1 MYEIAIC
8 DDDRTFMSE
17 LEALL
22 HELLSERGTDCHVTQ
37 FSDPSA
43 LLAAIEQG
51 MCCDLLFQDIFFGQE
66 KGFRCAQILRDRN
79 YDADLVFVT
88 TSKDYAV
95 DSYSVRALHYLLK
108 PLSRTELTRALDCFL
123 QQRTPR
129 ILHLTT
135 PQGSL
140 RVPMA
145 NVLYFEI
152 YNHTIVIHLSNGD
165 NRSWRGSLQ
174 ELETIVPSDQF
185 VRTHRSFLVN
195 LEHISEISHNQI
207 LLTTGDT
214 LPVSRSALANVRM
227 SLLSF
232 DRRRHLSP

>member
-8 DDDRTFMSE
+8 DDDRAFMSE

-22 HELLSERGTDCHVTQ
+22 HELLSERKTDCHVTQ

-66 KGFRCAQILRDRN
+66 KGLRCAQILRDQN
-79 YDADLVFVT
+79 YDVDLVFVT
-88 TSKDYAV
+88 TSRDYAV
-95 DSYSVRALHYLLK
+95 DAYSVQPLHYLLK
-108 PLSRTELTRALDCFL
+108 PLSRTELSRALNRFL
-123 QQRTPR
+123 QQHTPQV
-129 ILHLTT
+129 LCLTT
-135 PQGSL
+135 PQGAF
-140 RVPMA
+140 RVPMTDA
-145 NVLYFEI
+145 LYFEI
-152 YNHTIVIHLSNGD
+152 YNHTIVVHLSDGGS
-165 NRSWRGSLQ
+165 RSWRGSLQ
-174 ELETIVPSDQF
+174 ELEAVLPSDQF

-195 LEHISEISHNQI
+195 LEHISEIGHNQI

-214 LPVSRSALANVRM
+214 LPVSRNALANVRM

-232 DRRRHLSP
+232 DRRRHLFH